1 MKIAI
6 VGSRNINVDN
16 IEKYLPENITEIIS
30 GGAKGVDTCAK
41 KYALEKNIKFKEF
54 IPQYDHYKKYAPLKR
69 NIDII
74 EYSDK
79 ILIFWDGKSRGTK
92 FVIEECKKRNADLI
106 VYIK

>member
-41 KYALEKNIKFKEF
+41 KYALEKK
-54 IPQYDHYKKYAPLKR
+54 YKIQR
-69 NIDII
+69 I
-74 EYSDK
+74 YST
-79 ILIFWDGKSRGTK
+79 I
-92 FVIEECKKRNADLI
+92 
-106 VYIK
+106 